1 MVDSHPP
8 NDRQSKSR
16 IPEGDIS
23 GFISAN
29 YPGARWEAIEFA
41 CDRIE
46 QSLQKGN
53 YVLPL
58 MVADNFKISS
68 HKDALYARIAVYLEN
83 QLNQTRIKCSD
94 DETIEAT
101 PNDSAYEAII
111 EHCRK
116 NSKYF
121 RQKK

>member
-1 MVDSHPP
+1 MVDPHPP

-68 HKDALYARIAVYLEN
+68 HKDALFTIGELIFESLMIVIQFAVPPLISGPYEGI
-83 QLNQTRIKCSD
+83 QLTSLFSR
-94 DETIEAT
+94 T
-101 PNDSAYEAII
+101 PA
-111 EHCRK
+111 
-116 NSKYF
+116 
-121 RQKK
+121 